1 MPGASQEDIQK
12 IREAIKKANSLQEV
26 ERLTKILQSG
36 LIPSEFLNNGK
47 FTKILYFDYCY

>member
-1 MPGASQEDIQK
+1 VPGASQEDIQK